1 MGSGAWSKIF
11 VLNPCNGEH
20 GSLLCI
26 QGQAIR
32 QAKTRKVMMMKKLVN
47 EVAEKFNGKILD
59 DSSVRFS
66 FGDDGYCLMDCT
78 IYAVTEDG
86 VFLPGF
92 KKVKSL
98 LAVENF
104 VAARA

>member
-1 MGSGAWSKIF
+1 
-11 VLNPCNGEH
+11 
-20 GSLLCI
+20 
-26 QGQAIR
+26 
-32 QAKTRKVMMMKKLVN
+32 MKNLIN
-47 EVAEKFNGKILD
+47 EVTAKFNGKNID
-59 DSSVRFS
+59 GSSVKFS
-66 FGDDGYCLMDCT
+66 FGDDDYCLTDGT

-104 VAARA
+104 VAERA